1 MKKCATCKRTKSD
14 DKFYRYANGK
24 MLGNCKKCHSIKG
37 AAYRRNNK
45 VLVQRMHMS
54 RRVKLRY
61 GITAEVY
68 DDLLE
73 YQNGV
78 CAICGQPDNRKMLG
92 VDHNHATGKI
102 RGLLCHS
109 CNVLI
114 GHARE
119 SSAILEKAIAYLSS
133 TMVPTKRMWVG
144 DNDHEPEKSGWQDI
158 PIIR

>member
-1 MKKCATCKRTKSD
+1 MKKCSTCKREKAD
-14 DKFYRYANGK
+14 DKFYRYAGGR
-24 MLGNCKKCHSIKG
+24 LFSDCKRCYSKKG

-45 VLVQRMHMS
+45 DAVSRRHMA

-73 YQNGV
+73 YQKGV
-78 CAICGQPDNRKMLG
+78 CAICGKPDTRKMLG
-92 VDHNHATGKI
+92 VDHNHLTGKV

-119 SSAILEKAIAYLSS
+119 NTEILNKAIAYLES
-133 TMVPTKRMWVG
+133 TVVPTKMMFVG
-144 DNDHEPEKSGWQDI
+144 DNDHEPDKAGWQPV
-158 PIIR
+158 PIVR